1 MIDGDDRRITLT
13 CVSLLG
19 NDPGLG
25 RRVATAACRVC
36 LGIAAKMAVAAD
48 SEADTLGITRA
59 ACKSVIAKHSAW
71 AMASRKQKE
80 QLDDCFPCCMLIVI
94 GWYYQ

>member
-1 MIDGDDRRITLT
+1 MSVCSTDAMMIRRTSRYRESSNAAKIFASSFAPGSGVAPEPSSGTMIDGLDRRITLT

-36 LGIAAKMAVAAD
+36 LVAMR
-48 SEADTLGITRA
+48 S
-59 ACKSVIAKHSAW
+59 
-71 AMASRKQKE
+71 
-80 QLDDCFPCCMLIVI
+80 
-94 GWYYQ
+94 

>member
-1 MIDGDDRRITLT
+1 MKINSPSNAAKIFASSFAPGSGVAPSSGTMIDGDDRRITLT

-36 LGIAAKMAVAAD
+36 LVAMR
-48 SEADTLGITRA
+48 S
-59 ACKSVIAKHSAW
+59 
-71 AMASRKQKE
+71 
-80 QLDDCFPCCMLIVI
+80 
-94 GWYYQ
+94 